1 MFTSAQ
7 NASSRVIDSRKSA
20 WKRLAM
26 LGAFLL
32 SLGAAGF
39 CEAENNLTVTYQD
52 LAAATTTLLT
62 PEVSPIQ
69 EASTCASER
78 TDVKAPQFLI
88 VPTTT
93 VTPSGASTTTYNYYV
108 FVFWNVNGAAYSTE
122 RVRFYPICG
131 GPNYATAWYRPACD
145 PNPDVLP
152 TYCSGPGEDVA
163 SVIAFSLSGNT
174 PVAGESPI
182 ASVSGG
188 TWPGSPS
195 TTVTL
200 PSPTASALV
209 DLQSDL
215 VLDSTLEN
223 FVEYQLD
230 YGALETSRDV
240 TVHVGDVVIAFYAK
254 KSTKPIPPCPPP
266 GPHSPTCT

>member
-7 NASSRVIDSRKSA
+7 NASSHVIDSRKSA
-20 WKRLAM
+20 SKRLAM

-78 TDVKAPQFLI
+78 TDVKGAEFLI

-93 VTPSGASTTTYNYYV
+93 VTPSGASTTTYK
-108 FVFWNVNGAAYSTE
+108 
-122 RVRFYPICG
+122 
-131 GPNYATAWYRPACD
+131 
-145 PNPDVLP
+145 P
-152 TYCSGPGEDVA
+152 TCSCSGTSMGLRTPPSGFGSTRSAAARVMRPLGTGPRPIPTRMCCLP
-163 SVIAFSLSGNT
+163 IAAARGRRQCHRLLAERQTRRS
-174 PVAGESPI
+174 PAGIAI

-223 FVEYQLD
+223 SWSISLTTAHWRQV
-230 YGALETSRDV
+230 AM
-240 TVHVGDVVIAFYAK
+240 
-254 KSTKPIPPCPPP
+254 
-266 GPHSPTCT
+266 